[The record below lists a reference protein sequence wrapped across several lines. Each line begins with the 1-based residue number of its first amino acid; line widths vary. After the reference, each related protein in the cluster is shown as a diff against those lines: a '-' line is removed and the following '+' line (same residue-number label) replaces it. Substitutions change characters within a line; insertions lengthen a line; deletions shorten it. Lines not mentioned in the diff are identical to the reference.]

1 MPVRL
6 RRYAR
11 LWLLA
16 GLLPLTGCLDAWLP
30 VPPPLSAASEAEK
43 RSYREIPPWPEFEA
57 LAPNTEHP
65 PAAALPASLL
75 FQPEQLADIGRQL
88 QQLPAFGGQPIQLV
102 GEVVFAHEQVSVVV
116 QDPLQPT
123 HYDRYTW
130 QQGAWQRQEA
140 VKLPVPARKHALPA
154 AQVPWATAAASY
166 GRRQPKRP
174 NWNRPVHSTI

>member
-16 GLLPLTGCLDAWLP
+16 A
-30 VPPPLSAASEAEK
+30 
-43 RSYREIPPWPEFEA
+43 
-57 LAPNTEHP
+57 
-65 PAAALPASLL
+65 
-75 FQPEQLADIGRQL
+75 IGREL

-102 GEVVFAHEQVSVVV
+102 GEVVFAHEQVSVLV

-154 AQVPWATAAASY
+154 AQVPWATAAASS